1 MHKNYMKTEKPS
13 KTYIDGSKPAA
24 AKLALTFTLSAL
36 EATATLS
43 LLFLYCYT
51 NNTSIQSKTH
61 DSNNNVINH
70 TYITNSR
77 APRNPIS
84 ELGFAYCK

>member
-36 EATATLS
+36 DATATLS
-43 LLFLYCYT
+43 PLLLHCYT
-51 NNTSIQSKTH
+51 NNNSINSVPKLTIQIAISSIIPPSPTPELPEIQFQS
-61 DSNNNVINH
+61 
-70 TYITNSR
+70 
-77 APRNPIS
+77 
-84 ELGFAYCK
+84 